1 MSKCL
6 SSRLQKMT
14 MISSATTMAQER
26 QTPPPLS
33 PKFPIHFCSWGAAC
47 ITSFCS
53 CRRSSRASSN
63 LPLLEASCSTPP
75 GVCRWITV
83 KIIHTSGGF
92 HGPGHK
98 DKLAHAYTGHAFLG
112 GPWCELG
119 LWIPDEIHGYIPS
132 SKNILLLFIHPNQ
145 LITNIRKSLPKMFCI
160 TTAANSP
167 QPGHKFLVPTSS
179 DLLHRI
185 CLAALVPLLEGQFLG
200 ISCVAMWAGLH
211 VGTRWYKGCWY
222 KAWSDFNICLWNVLL
237 SRAGK
242 SEWALGITRRLW
254 RSVNWYSSLL
264 PRHHWPR
271 ILAPLPWRS
280 HARPPPFHVRTE
292 SQV

>member
-14 MISSATTMAQER
+14 MLSSATTMAQER

-33 PKFPIHFCSWGAAC
+33 PKFPIHFCSCGAAC

-53 CRRSSRASSN
+53 CRKSSRASSN

-75 GVCRWITV
+75 GVCGWITV

-98 DKLAHAYTGHAFLG
+98 DKLKHAYAVHAFLG

-132 SKNILLLFIHPNQ
+132 SKNSFALHPSQLAHHKKFENPYPKCFI
-145 LITNIRKSLPKMFCI
+145 
-160 TTAANSP
+160 
-167 QPGHKFLVPTSS
+167 
-179 DLLHRI
+179 
-185 CLAALVPLLEGQFLG
+185 
-200 ISCVAMWAGLH
+200 
-211 VGTRWYKGCWY
+211 
-222 KAWSDFNICLWNVLL
+222 
-237 SRAGK
+237 
-242 SEWALGITRRLW
+242 
-254 RSVNWYSSLL
+254 
-264 PRHHWPR
+264 
-271 ILAPLPWRS
+271 
-280 HARPPPFHVRTE
+280 
-292 SQV
+292 